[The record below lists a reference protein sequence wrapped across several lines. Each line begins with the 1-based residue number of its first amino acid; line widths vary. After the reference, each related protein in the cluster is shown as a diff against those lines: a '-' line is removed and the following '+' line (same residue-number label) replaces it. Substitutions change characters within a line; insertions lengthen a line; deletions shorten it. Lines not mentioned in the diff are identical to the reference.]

1 MCNPL
6 YLLPFVA
13 GLACPGDDF
22 GRTRATFYHEDMHA
36 WVGGEATQ
44 SLGGIPS
51 QFQLTDF
58 ERSLRDLAYYFIEPP
73 HSRPAWKAV
82 FGDYLSLPAPW
93 RQNVI
98 FDRTAYGRRMI
109 DEPHRSQVS
118 AYAGLIEDVRND
130 GVMLDRFLPF
140 AMQVN
145 DLDIKRNKALS
156 YVTELSPRE
165 RGDAQARMRE
175 NVLVMQWAQQ
185 CLLQRVSSYRWAL
198 ERLVIQAPDA
208 MASDADRLIGQLSE
222 RASAAWTSAPALV
235 GGVFRVGPPIVK

>member
-13 GLACPGDDF
+13 GLACPSDDF
-22 GRTRATFYHEDMHA
+22 GRTRASFYHEDMHA

-51 QFQLTDF
+51 QFQLTDL
-58 ERSLRDLAYYFIEPP
+58 ERSLRDMAYYFIEPP

-82 FGDYLSLPAPW
+82 FGDYMALPSPW
-93 RQNVI
+93 RQKVI

-130 GVMLDRFLPF
+130 GVMLDRFLPV

-156 YVTELSPRE
+156 YITDISPRE

-175 NVLVMQWAQQ
+175 NVLVVQWAQL
-185 CLLQRVSSYRWAL
+185 CLQQRVSSYRWAL
-198 ERLVIQAPDA
+198 ERLVIQAPDL
-208 MASDADRLIGQLSE
+208 MAADADRLIGQLSE
-222 RASAAWTSAPALV
+222 RANAAWTSATVVV
-235 GGVFRVGPPIVK
+235 GRAPPVGPLVVK

>member
-13 GLACPGDDF
+13 GLACPSDDF
-22 GRTRATFYHEDMHA
+22 GRTRASFYHEDMHA

-51 QFQLTDF
+51 QFQLTDS
-58 ERSLRDLAYYFIEPP
+58 ERSLRDMAYYFIEPP

-82 FGDYLSLPAPW
+82 FGDYMSLPSPW
-93 RQNVI
+93 RQKVI

-130 GVMLDRFLPF
+130 GVMLDRFLPV

-156 YVTELSPRE
+156 YITDISPRE

-175 NVLVMQWAQQ
+175 NVLVVQWAQQ
-185 CLLQRVSSYRWAL
+185 SLQQRVSSYRWAL
-198 ERLVIQAPDA
+198 ERLVIQAPDP
-208 MASDADRLIGQLSE
+208 MAADADRLIGQLSE
-222 RASAAWTSAPALV
+222 RAIAPWTSATVVVGRALPGAPLV
-235 GGVFRVGPPIVK
+235 VK

>member
-6 YLLPFVA
+6 YILPFVA
-13 GLACPGDDF
+13 GLACPSGDFD
-22 GRTRATFYHEDMHA
+22 RTRDSFYHEDMHA

-51 QFQLTDF
+51 QFQLTDY
-58 ERSLRDLAYYFIEPP
+58 ERNLRDLAYYFIQPP

-82 FGDYLSLPAPW
+82 FGEYTSIPSPW
-93 RQNVI
+93 RQNVV

-130 GVMLDRFLPF
+130 GVMLDRFLPV
-140 AMQVN
+140 AVQVN

-156 YVTELSPRE
+156 YITELSPRE
-165 RGDAQARMRE
+165 YGDAQARMRE
-175 NVLVMQWAQQ
+175 NVLVVQWAQQ
-185 CLLQRVSSYRWAL
+185 CLQQRVAAYRWAL
-198 ERLVIQAPDA
+198 ERLVIQAPDP
-208 MASDADRLIGQLSE
+208 MAADADRLIAQLSE
-222 RASAAWTSAPALV
+222 RASAAWTTAPAVVGRVLRV
-235 GGVFRVGPPIVK
+235 GG